1 MTEPDTKTA
10 DGAIPEETTD
20 SVTPDETADP
30 GDPATPSD
38 GPAEDSA
45 GDSAGDNAEQPT
57 KKPSEEFGGRG
68 GLDPTRYG
76 DWEKGGRAI
85 DF

>member
-1 MTEPDTKTA
+1 MAIRKTN
-10 DGAIPEETTD
+10 
-20 SVTPDETADP
+20 DP
-30 GDPATPSD
+30 GEAPRAEKPAPEPATK
-38 GPAEDSA
+38 PA
-45 GDSAGDNAEQPT
+45 
-57 KKPSEEFGGRG
+57 KEFGGRD